1 MELRRARRFLM
12 SAPAFYSWEGPGGA
26 PLEGQGKTRD
36 ISFLGTFV
44 LSESLPP
51 PGAPLEINVY
61 LPPATGARES
71 VQLRGEGK
79 VLRVSGKGAA
89 ESGFA
94 AEIIFHIKGLDDA
107 AMLDLIH

>member
-1 MELRRARRFLM
+1 M
-12 SAPAFYSWEGPGGA
+12 SAPAFYSWQGAGGA

-36 ISFLGTFV
+36 LSFLGAFV

-51 PGAPLEINVY
+51 RGAHLEINVH
-61 LPPATGARES
+61 LPAATETRKS

-89 ESGFA
+89 EPGFA
-94 AEIIFHIKGLDDA
+94 AEIVFHIEGLDDA
-107 AMLDLIH
+107 ALLDLVQ